1 MPDLVEA
8 SLAGRAGE
16 LGVLRSL
23 RHSRSL
29 NLSGFSTAALL
40 IGDEDH
46 GEGFPVFHNL
56 RALVLDGC
64 DVGVRCQVL
73 RRFLRNA
80 PALET
85 LVLTLRDCAFPGG
98 GSRARSKK
106 TKARPGEEAP
116 SAADPCSP
124 TAYEC
129 RNLKSIELEFCE
141 GHAVAGELARALAD
155 ISKEVVRPVESSVQD
170 GKRKVIISFT

>member
-1 MPDLVEA
+1 M
-8 SLAGRAGE
+8 
-16 LGVLRSL
+16 
-23 RHSRSL
+23 
-29 NLSGFSTAALL
+29 
-40 IGDEDH
+40 
-46 GEGFPVFHNL
+46 FHNL

-64 DVGVRCQVL
+64 DVGVGCQVL

-80 PALET
+80 PALEA
-85 LVLTLRDCAFPGG
+85 LTLCSCAFPGG
-98 GSRARSKK
+98 SSSRRSKK
-106 TKARPGEEAP
+106 RKASSGEETP